1 MARRAQTPSS
11 EGARQR
17 QLAPNV
23 AIVRIN
29 RLSFTGRYD
38 LLSSNLPFFN
48 WDHSSATRRNRAYDE
63 EAGSKEEGSEFPRSN
78 YGNLHYLK
86 KELKNKNGR
95 RKFSNETQRIREEEK
110 EKMASKRDK
119 KSEETGVQ
127 VETMRMTM
135 ISRRWTMEGR
145 RNDPDNGDADDNNI
159 NNNNTIWYNIIIII
173 IIILI
178 INNNN
183 PYRLYQWRLFNDYR

>member
-1 MARRAQTPSS
+1 
-11 EGARQR
+11 
-17 QLAPNV
+17 
-23 AIVRIN
+23 
-29 RLSFTGRYD
+29 
-38 LLSSNLPFFN
+38 
-48 WDHSSATRRNRAYDE
+48 
-63 EAGSKEEGSEFPRSN
+63 
-78 YGNLHYLK
+78 
-86 KELKNKNGR
+86 
-95 RKFSNETQRIREEEK
+95 
-110 EKMASKRDK
+110 MASKRDK

-135 ISRRWTMEGR
+135 ISRRWTMEGP